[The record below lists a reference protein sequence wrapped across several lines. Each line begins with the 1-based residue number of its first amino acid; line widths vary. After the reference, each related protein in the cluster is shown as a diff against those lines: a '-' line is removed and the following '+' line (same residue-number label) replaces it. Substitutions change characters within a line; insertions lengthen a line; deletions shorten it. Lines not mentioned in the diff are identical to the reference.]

1 LDYVKESWEEQE
13 AKDQLRLLNDNVKLE
28 EITPEQ
34 IDEHHEDYI
43 HVYKQAKP
51 TAATKA
57 AIQDRLRMQ
66 KKRDLEKAKSMEA
79 AGQQP
84 NTNWMQ
90 NQMTANMIWQ
100 DNANKQ
106 PSLADVQM

>member
-51 TAATKA
+51 TAATKS
-57 AIQDRLRMQ
+57 AISDRIRMM
-66 KKRDLEKAKSMEA
+66 KRRDLERAKAIEA
-79 AGQQP
+79 AWQQP

-90 NQMTANMIWQ
+90 NQMTANMLSQ
-100 DNANKQ
+100 NNQQKQ